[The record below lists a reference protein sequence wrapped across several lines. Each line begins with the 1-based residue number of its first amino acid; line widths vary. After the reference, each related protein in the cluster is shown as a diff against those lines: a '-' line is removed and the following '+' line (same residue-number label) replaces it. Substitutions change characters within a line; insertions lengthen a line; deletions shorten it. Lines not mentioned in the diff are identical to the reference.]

1 MMQIHDQYGR
11 IDETPFVPLSRFDAT
26 FLLDEFTRSLL
37 EDEVR
42 ACGRFW
48 RLERSKAFDESALG
62 IGEKRIREFLL
73 LKQRRVRYDEHT
85 VDGRAAGIK

>member
-1 MMQIHDQYGR
+1 MPTGAR
-11 IDETPFVPLSRFDAT
+11 VDETPFVPLSRLDAT
-26 FLLDEFTRSLL
+26 FLLDELTRALL

-62 IGEKRIREFLL
+62 IGEKRIREYFLL
-73 LKQRRVRYDEHT
+73 E
-85 VDGRAAGIK
+85 

>member
-1 MMQIHDQYGR
+1 
-11 IDETPFVPLSRFDAT
+11 VPLSRLDAT
-26 FLLDEFTRSLL
+26 FLLDELTRALL

-62 IGEKRIREFLL
+62 IGEKRIREFFLL
-73 LKQRRVRYDEHT
+73 EQCRARYDEHA
-85 VDGRAAGIK
+85 VDGGAAGIK